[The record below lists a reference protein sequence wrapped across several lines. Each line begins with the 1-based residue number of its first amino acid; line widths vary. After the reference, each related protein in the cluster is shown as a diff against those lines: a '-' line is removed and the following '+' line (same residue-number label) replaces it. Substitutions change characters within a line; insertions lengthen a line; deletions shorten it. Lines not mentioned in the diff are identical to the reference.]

1 MSNRTVKLTTHGYDV
16 NGDYLDLGYGVS
28 VTVKDTLVVFGA
40 DEDSIDVTVSRS
52 ADLEPVVS
60 NEEELGIESVVSVFI
75 DDFAFSF
82 SKLLNGKMLV
92 FVKNSKNEEESVL
105 THLVFDQDLKLTQDK
120 ELSETAS

>member
-1 MSNRTVKLTTHGYDV
+1 MSKRTVRLTTHGYDV
-16 NGDYLDLGYGVS
+16 DGDYLDLGYEVS
-28 VTVKDTLVVFGA
+28 VVVKDTLVVFDA
-40 DEDSIDVTVSRS
+40 DGDSVDVTVSRS
-52 ADLEPVVS
+52 ADLEPVVA

-82 SKLLNGKMLV
+82 SKLSNGKILV